1 MAGRFQF
8 DPEKAVE
15 VILYIAQRLGDPG
28 FHKISKILYFADLNH
43 LEKFGRLITG
53 DAYVAM
59 KHGPVPSGSYD
70 ILKYVREDG
79 LFPFAIHAKSAFSV
93 VGGYSVRPLRE
104 PEVDLLSRSDCECLD
119 AAISKYGNMSFRKLT
134 DLSHVGAWTS
144 ASENDTI
151 SLEEMASMLPNHE
164 EILEH
169 IANPTP

>member
-15 VILYIAQRLGDPG
+15 VILYIAHRLRDPG
-28 FHKISKILYFADLNH
+28 FHKISKILYFADLSH
-43 LEKFGRLITG
+43 LGKFGRLITG

-59 KHGPVPSGSYD
+59 KHGPVPSCSYD
-70 ILKYVREDG
+70 ILKSVREDA
-79 LFPFAIHAKSAFSV
+79 PFCFSDHAKNAFSV
-93 VGGYSVRPLRE
+93 VDGYIVRPLRE
-104 PEVDLLSRSDCECLD
+104 PGVDLLSRSDCKCLD
-119 AAISKYGNMSFRKLT
+119 ATISKYGNMSFRELT
-134 DLSHVGAWTS
+134 DLSHIGAWNT